1 MAFLTPCWVPLKRV
15 LKFPEVL
22 QVYKRAGRG
31 QGTGQGIIATGD
43 YAGKL
48 QSAQKGFLRTVQI
61 WVQGE
66 SLPGTGNPSPPAL
79 PSWIRKIP
87 TPGAVLQASDLM
99 QVQIDVTNIPGVRP
113 LRKDGTWTG
122 QPE

>member
-1 MAFLTPCWVPLKRV
+1 MAYLTPCWVPLKRV
-15 LKFPEVL
+15 LKMPEVL

-31 QGTGQGIIATGD
+31 QGTGQGIIATGN

-48 QSAQKGFLRTVQI
+48 QSGQKGFLRTVQI
-61 WVQGE
+61 WLQGE
-66 SLPGTGNPSPPAL
+66 TVTSPSAPPAL
-79 PSWIRKIP
+79 PSWIRKSP
-87 TPGAVLQASDLM
+87 LGSNDLM
-99 QVQIDVTNIPGVRP
+99 DVQIDVTNIPAVRP

>member
-1 MAFLTPCWVPLKRV
+1 MALLSPCWVPLKRV

-31 QGTGQGIIATGD
+31 QGTGQGIIATGT
-43 YAGKL
+43 YGGRL

-61 WVQGE
+61 WLQGE
-66 SLPGTGNPSPPAL
+66 TVKNPSAPPAL
-79 PSWIRKIP
+79 PSWIRKSP
-87 TPGAVLQASDLM
+87 LGSNDLM
-99 QVQIDVTNIPGVRP
+99 DVQIDVTNIPSVRP
-113 LRKDGTWTG
+113 LRKDGTWGG

>member
-1 MAFLTPCWVPLKRV
+1 MALLSPCWVPLKRV

-31 QGTGQGIIATGD
+31 QGTGQGIIATGT
-43 YAGKL
+43 YGGRL

-79 PSWIRKIP
+79 PSWIRRLP
-87 TPGAVLQASDLM
+87 PLSSSTPLDLM
-99 QVQIDVTNIPGVRP
+99 AVQIDVTNIPGVRP
-113 LRKDGTWTG
+113 LRKDGTWGG

>member
-61 WVQGE
+61 WLQGE
-66 SLPGTGNPSPPAL
+66 TLSGAGSPPAL
-79 PSWIRKIP
+79 PSWLRKIP
-87 TPGAVLQASDLM
+87 TPGVSTVAQDMM
-99 QVQIDVTNIPGVRP
+99 QVQVDVTNIPGVRP

>member
-1 MAFLTPCWVPLKRV
+1 MALLSPCWVPLKRV

-22 QVYKRAGRG
+22 QIYKRAGRG
-31 QGTGQGIIATGD
+31 QGTGQGIPATGT
-43 YAGKL
+43 YGGKL
-48 QSAQKGFLRTVQI
+48 QSAPKGFLRTVQI
-61 WVQGE
+61 WLQGE
-66 SLPGTGNPSPPAL
+66 ALSNTGSPPAL

-87 TPGAVLQASDLM
+87 TSGVSTVAQDMM

-113 LRKDGTWTG
+113 LRKDGTWGG

>member
-1 MAFLTPCWVPLKRV
+1 MALLSPCWVPLKRV

-31 QGTGQGIIATGD
+31 QGTGQGIIATGT
-43 YAGKL
+43 YGGRL

-61 WVQGE
+61 FLKGE
-66 SLPGTGNPSPPAL
+66 NPAAPAPAI
-79 PSWIRKIP
+79 PSWIRLLP
-87 TPGAVLQASDLM
+87 PSASTSPKDLM
-99 QVQIDVTNIPGVRP
+99 ACQIDVTAIPGVRP
-113 LRKDGTWTG
+113 LRKDGTWGG